1 LVRSYIEDGFEEL
14 ESVEVES
21 THPGR
26 EGKER
31 LVLWR
36 RTEP

>member
-1 LVRSYIEDGFEEL
+1 MVRSYVDDAFEEL
-14 ESVEVES
+14 DTAEVER

-31 LVLWR
+31 LALWR
-36 RTEP
+36 RREL

>member
-1 LVRSYIEDGFEEL
+1 MVRSYVEDGFEEL
-14 ESVEVES
+14 ETTVVDG

-36 RTEP
+36 RET